1 MLYHTIHTLITLVY
15 TTPDY
20 LLDCWILF
28 ISVMEQR
35 RRHFAW
41 QY

>member
-1 MLYHTIHTLITLVY
+1 
-15 TTPDY
+15 
-20 LLDCWILF
+20 
-28 ISVMEQR
+28 MEQR